1 MEGSPVMVLDLML
14 LQQFFIALLIGALI
28 GLEREKKKASA
39 QRASFSG
46 IRTFIL
52 LAQMGAVSAWLSQQI
67 AVFWLFPLSLLA
79 IALVIITAYVLE
91 NKAQGN
97 ALGLT
102 SELAAIT
109 VFLLGGAVMYGYAEL
124 AVMLAIVTS
133 AVLAFEQPLH
143 GLVARIDQDD
153 LYAGIKLL
161 IASFIVLPLLPNTTI
176 DPWQA
181 LNPYKL
187 WLLVILISALSLSG
201 YVAMRLLGPQRG
213 TLLMALTGGIVSSTA
228 VTLSLAKQSH
238 EWPDHTESARLA
250 AGIFVAWLVMVLRVT
265 LMLFVL
271 APALLNDMWWMLLIF
286 GMATLVVAWY
296 WWRQSQRSSATAGH
310 LVLTNPFSLWS
321 AIKFG
326 LFFAVVLLLVNVA
339 KLHAPNEAMLLIAA
353 LAGATDVDAIA
364 LSMMQL
370 AGQGQVR
377 LATLALMVAI
387 CANSVVKTAMVV
399 LLAAPP
405 LRYIV
410 LRSGGVIC
418 VVGALVCLFK

>member
-1 MEGSPVMVLDLML
+1 MAFDLML
-14 LQQFFIALLIGALI
+14 LQQFSIALLIGALI

-67 AVFWLFPLSLLA
+67 AVFWLFPLSLVA
-79 IALVIITAYVLE
+79 VALVIITAYVLE

-143 GLVARIDQDD
+143 GLVARIDEDD

-161 IASFIVLPLLPNTTI
+161 IASFIVLPLLPNTPI

-238 EWPDHTESARLA
+238 EWPDPSESARLA
-250 AGIFVAWLVMVLRVT
+250 AGVFIAWLVMVLRVT

-271 APALLNDMWWMLLIF
+271 APALLKSMWWMLLSF
-286 GMATLVVAWY
+286 GVVTLVVAWY
-296 WWRQSQRSSATAGH
+296 WWRQSQRCSATAGH
-310 LVLTNPFSLWS
+310 LVLSNPFSLWS

-339 KLHAPNEAMLLIAA
+339 KLHAPSEAMLLIAA

-370 AGQGQVR
+370 AGQGQVS
-377 LATLALMVAI
+377 LAALALMVAI
-387 CANSVVKTAMVV
+387 CTNSVVKTGMVV

-418 VVGALVCLFK
+418 VVGALMCLL

>member
-1 MEGSPVMVLDLML
+1 MAFDLML
-14 LQQFFIALLIGALI
+14 LQQFSIALLIGALI

-67 AVFWLFPLSLLA
+67 AVFWLFPLSLVA
-79 IALVIITAYVLE
+79 VALVIITAYVLE

-161 IASFIVLPLLPNTTI
+161 IASFIVLPLLPNTPI

-238 EWPDHTESARLA
+238 EWPDPSESARLA
-250 AGIFVAWLVMVLRVT
+250 AGVFIAWLVMVLRVT

-271 APALLNDMWWMLLIF
+271 APALLKSMWWMLLSF
-286 GMATLVVAWY
+286 GVVTLVVAWY

-310 LVLTNPFSLWS
+310 LVLSNPFSLWS

-339 KLHAPNEAMLLIAA
+339 KLHAPSEAMLLIAA

-370 AGQGQVR
+370 AGQGQVS
-377 LATLALMVAI
+377 LAALALMVAI
-387 CANSVVKTAMVV
+387 CTNSVVKTGMVV

-418 VVGALVCLFK
+418 VVGALMCLL

>member
-1 MEGSPVMVLDLML
+1 MKGSPIMAFDLML
-14 LQQFFIALLIGALI
+14 LQQFSIALLIGALI

-67 AVFWLFPLSLLA
+67 AVFWLFPLSLVA
-79 IALVIITAYVLE
+79 VALVIITAYVLE

-143 GLVARIDQDD
+143 GLVARIDEDD

-161 IASFIVLPLLPNTTI
+161 IASFIVLPLLPNTPI

-238 EWPDHTESARLA
+238 EWPDPAESARLA
-250 AGIFVAWLVMVLRVT
+250 AGVFIAWLVMVLRVT

-271 APALLNDMWWMLLIF
+271 APALLKSMWWMLLSF
-286 GMATLVVAWY
+286 GVVTLVVAWY

-310 LVLTNPFSLWS
+310 MVLSNPFSLWS

-339 KLHAPNEAMLLIAA
+339 KLHAPSEAMLLIAA

-370 AGQGQVR
+370 AGQGQVS
-377 LATLALMVAI
+377 LAALALMVAI
-387 CANSVVKTAMVV
+387 CTNSVVKTGMVV

-418 VVGALVCLFK
+418 VVGALMCLL

>member
-1 MEGSPVMVLDLML
+1 MAFDLMF
-14 LQQFFIALLIGALI
+14 LQQFSIALLIGALI

-67 AVFWLFPLSLLA
+67 AVFWLFPLSLVA
-79 IALVIITAYVLE
+79 VALVIITAYVLE

-143 GLVARIDQDD
+143 GLVARIDEDD

-161 IASFIVLPLLPNTTI
+161 IASFIVLPLLPNTPI

-238 EWPDHTESARLA
+238 EWPDPSESARLA
-250 AGIFVAWLVMVLRVT
+250 AGVFIAWLVMVLRVT

-271 APALLNDMWWMLLIF
+271 APALLKSMWWMLLSF
-286 GMATLVVAWY
+286 GVVTLVVAWY

-310 LVLTNPFSLWS
+310 LVLSNPFSLWS

-339 KLHAPNEAMLLIAA
+339 KLHAPSEAMLLIAA

-370 AGQGQVR
+370 AGQGQVS
-377 LATLALMVAI
+377 LAALALMVAI
-387 CANSVVKTAMVV
+387 CTNSVVKTGMVV

-418 VVGALVCLFK
+418 VVGALMCLL

>member
-1 MEGSPVMVLDLML
+1 MALDLTL
-14 LQQFFIALLIGALI
+14 LQQFIIALLIGALI

-52 LAQMGAVSAWLSQQI
+52 FAQMGAVSAWLSQQI
-67 AVFWLFPLSLLA
+67 DVVWLFPLTLVA
-79 IALVIITAYVLE
+79 VAFVIITAYILE
-91 NKAQGN
+91 NKSQGV

-102 SELAAIT
+102 SELAAMT

-181 LNPYKL
+181 VNPYKL

-238 EWPDHTESARLA
+238 DWPEQTESARLA
-250 AGIFVAWLVMVLRVT
+250 AGIFIAWSVMVLRVS

-271 APALLNDMWWMLLIF
+271 APGLLNAMWWVLLIF
-286 GMATLVVAWY
+286 GVVTLGVAWY
-296 WWRQSQRSSATAGH
+296 WWRQSLRSSASAGD
-310 LVLTNPFSLWS
+310 LVLSNPFSLWS

-326 LFFAVVLLLVNVA
+326 IFFALVLLLVNVA
-339 KLHAPNEAMLLIAA
+339 KLHAPSEAILLIAA

-370 AGQGQVR
+370 AGQGQMA
-377 LATLALMVAI
+377 LAALALMVAI
-387 CANSVVKTAMVV
+387 CANSLVKTGMV
-399 LLAAPP
+399 LLFAAPL
-405 LRYIV
+405 LRQIM
-410 LRSGGVIC
+410 LRSGG
-418 VVGALVCLFK
+418 LVCTVGILLCLR

>member
-1 MEGSPVMVLDLML
+1 MAFDLML
-14 LQQFFIALLIGALI
+14 LQQFSIALLIGALI

-67 AVFWLFPLSLLA
+67 AVFWLFPLSLVA
-79 IALVIITAYVLE
+79 VALVIITAYVLE

-143 GLVARIDQDD
+143 GLVARIDEDD

-161 IASFIVLPLLPNTTI
+161 IASFIVLPLLPNTPI

-238 EWPDHTESARLA
+238 EWPDPAESARLA
-250 AGIFVAWLVMVLRVT
+250 AGVFIAWLVMVLRVT

-271 APALLNDMWWMLLIF
+271 APALLKSMWWMLLSF
-286 GMATLVVAWY
+286 GVVTLVVAWY
-296 WWRQSQRSSATAGH
+296 WWRQSQRSSATAGN
-310 LVLTNPFSLWS
+310 LVLSNPFSLWS

-339 KLHAPNEAMLLIAA
+339 KLYAPGEAMLLIAA

-370 AGQGQVR
+370 AGQGQVS
-377 LATLALMVAI
+377 LAALALMVAI
-387 CANSVVKTAMVV
+387 CTNSVVKTGMVV

-418 VVGALVCLFK
+418 VVGALMCLL